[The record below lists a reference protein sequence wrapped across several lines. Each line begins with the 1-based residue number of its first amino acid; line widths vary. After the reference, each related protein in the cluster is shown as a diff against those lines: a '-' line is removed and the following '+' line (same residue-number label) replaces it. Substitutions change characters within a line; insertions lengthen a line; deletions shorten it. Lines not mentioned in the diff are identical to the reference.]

1 MSKFLRR
8 EDGTAAPAQP
18 APSFSRKKRPRDD
31 DDSTK
36 DNAKVVVSATDVSPG
51 CDPLHKRPQGAAKPE
66 ANPEANPEAKPTNA
80 PAAAASEVSAAVN
93 HAKLEDELMSMAVA
107 PPAAAAVP
115 DVGATADA
123 ADDDSEQFCTMGV
136 HSTGRAEA
144 THSAVKRFLH
154 KSMLIN

>member
-1 MSKFLRR
+1 M
-8 EDGTAAPAQP
+8 
-18 APSFSRKKRPRDD
+18 
-31 DDSTK
+31 
-36 DNAKVVVSATDVSPG
+36 DVSPG
-51 CDPLHKRPQGAAKPE
+51 CDPLHQRPQGAAK
-66 ANPEANPEAKPTNA
+66 PEANPEAKPTNA

-93 HAKLEDELMSMAVA
+93 HAKLEDERKSMAVA

-154 KSMLIN
+154 KSMLITDRPALDGA